1 MKRIFIILS
10 LYIGVGYTLAG
21 FVGFKIPG
29 V

>member
-10 LYIGVGYTLAG
+10 LYIGVAYTLAG
-21 FVGFKIPG
+21 FSDIKLPG